1 MRNRIDIDKK
11 TRHAIIRDI
20 GERLR
25 AIVRKDPEVPTSL
38 GEQIDRRR
46 ELAMAADRPNRRAW
60 VREQVTQAGEPRRS
74 VAVYLVVA
82 TKKLVTDAREISIAV
97 SMRHPIATFLHAGVV
112 LHRAHIRGGWLLGL
126 NRGGKVQV
134 KPTYI

>member
-46 ELAMAADRPNRRAW
+46 ELAMAADRKP
-60 VREQVTQAGEPRRS
+60 E
-74 VAVYLVVA
+74 
-82 TKKLVTDAREISIAV
+82 
-97 SMRHPIATFLHAGVV
+97 SMGSRTSHAS
-112 LHRAHIRGGWLLGL
+112 R
-126 NRGGKVQV
+126 
-134 KPTYI
+134 